1 MVIHPFDQLME
12 LEAPE
17 IRLDCA
23 ALHLARDVYPE
34 LNLFSYLS
42 RLDAF
47 AADVLA
53 ARPKH
58 TAVARYLA
66 MREVLI
72 EQHKLCGNGD
82 DYYDPQNSYLNR
94 VLDRR
99 KGIPLSLGV
108 VWIEVARRLE
118 WPVQGVSFPGH
129 FLLRFDDLNQTI
141 LVDPFFEGRSLDRD
155 DCQKLLDRQFDGKIK
170 LSDDLLEPAD
180 NRAILTR
187 MLQNLRAV
195 YSGGGDR
202 VRLVTVLKRLL
213 AIDPSNINLRQ
224 ELADLR
230 GKVDL
235 WWDGPQDEEALIS
248 RDDASKVGDVVIT
261 RVDAAKAKLN

>member
-12 LEAPE
+12 LEAGE

-23 ALHLARDVYPE
+23 ALHLARDVYPD
-34 LNLFSYLS
+34 LNLFSYLTK
-42 RLDAF
+42 LDML
-47 AADVLA
+47 AADVQN

-58 TAVARYLA
+58 TAAARYLA
-66 MREVLI
+66 MREVLV
-72 EQHKLCGNGD
+72 EHHKLRGNGD

-94 VLDRR
+94 VLDRS

-108 VWIEVARRLE
+108 VWIEIARRLE

-129 FLLRFDDLNQTI
+129 FLVRFDDLNQTI
-141 LVDPFFEGRSLDRD
+141 LVDPFFEGRSLDRE

-170 LSDDLLEPAD
+170 LSDELLEPAD

-195 YSGGGDR
+195 YSAAADR
-202 VRLVTVLKRLL
+202 VRLVAVLKRLL
-213 AIDPSNINLRQ
+213 AVDPGNINLRQ

-230 GKVDL
+230 GKANI
-235 WWDGPQDEEALIS
+235 WWEAQQDEEAIIS
-248 RDDASKVGDVVIT
+248 RDDTSTVRELVIT